1 MDSDLAVKMGVILV
15 VLAGLW
21 VLADLGVYRDRAL
34 RVARALRL
42 SQPLPPHP
50 AGPPIEQIAADIRR
64 IRAQIKQAP
73 SGMPVARMRGW
84 MEAYDDL
91 LVAAC
96 QALDLENRL
105 RAVPAG
111 VERDLERERIERLLM
126 RAGLRLGS
134 PA

>member
-42 SQPLPPHP
+42 SQPLPTHP

-73 SGMPVARMRGW
+73 SGLPVARMRGW

>member
-21 VLADLGVYRDRAL
+21 VLADLGIYRDRAL

-42 SQPLPPHP
+42 SQPSPPHP

-73 SGMPVARMRGW
+73 PGMPVARMRGW

-91 LVAAC
+91 LVSAC
-96 QALDLENRL
+96 HALDLENRL

-134 PA
+134 RA

>member
-1 MDSDLAVKMGVILV
+1 MGVILV

-73 SGMPVARMRGW
+73 SGLPVARMRGW